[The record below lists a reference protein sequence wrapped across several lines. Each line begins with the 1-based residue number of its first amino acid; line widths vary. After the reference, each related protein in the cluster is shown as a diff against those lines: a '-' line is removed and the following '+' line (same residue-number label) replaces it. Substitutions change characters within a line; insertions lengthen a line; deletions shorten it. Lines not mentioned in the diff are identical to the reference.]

1 MGLCYSFCQIIQGLR
16 LFQTLEYMYWSI
28 DYILPSNQSNALLS
42 GSLAHFLDHY
52 IFAEVKL
59 DDTTDTTVV
68 SMISMLEWI

>member
-1 MGLCYSFCQIIQGLR
+1 
-16 LFQTLEYMYWSI
+16 MYWSI
-28 DYILPSNQSNALLS
+28 DYILPSNQFIALVS
-42 GSLAHFLDHY
+42 GSLVHFLDHY

>member
-1 MGLCYSFCQIIQGLR
+1 
-16 LFQTLEYMYWSI
+16 MYWSI

-42 GSLAHFLDHY
+42 GWLAHFLDHY

>member
-1 MGLCYSFCQIIQGLR
+1 MNSRGGHPHFERVSTSRDNFYG
-16 LFQTLEYMYWSI
+16 SI